1 MARTLPRRRFL
12 QSVSA
17 AAVAAPLG
25 AASAQQASPP
35 ASPGAIVEPS
45 RRTPVAWEG
54 DVCVVGG
61 SCTGVSA
68 AVSAARLGA
77 KVAIVE
83 LNGFFGGVA
92 TAGLV
97 NMWHSLKDRPNKKD
111 IIAGTTLEILDRLR
125 NREGVRG
132 GGNNTAIHTELLKLE
147 LDKMIVEA
155 GVRPFLH
162 AMMTAAV
169 VEDGRVSAVVIEDK
183 SGRRAIRARVFVD
196 ATGDADL
203 IARAGFEHYRR
214 EVIQPPTMCCI
225 LRGINAIKKRHKGFN
240 VHQAIFDKKYN
251 QAIEKG
257 FSWSAPVPGDCGCPD
272 DAGVVGPDDLIML
285 AGTRV
290 FGADCSDADQLTRAE
305 LEGRRQVDHVC
316 QLLREHFT
324 DGKGLPLVALP
335 ARIGVRETRH
345 ARCLHCLTADELVV
359 GQHFDDAI
367 ANGTYRID
375 VHNAKGAGVKFRDIQ
390 ADFYQI
396 PYRSLVPKASKNVLV
411 AGRSLDADE
420 QAFGAVR
427 VMVNCNQMGQAAGVG
442 AALALEGGTDVARVD
457 PAKLRAALA
466 RQGAIVL

>member
-25 AASAQQASPP
+25 AAAAQQASPP
-35 ASPGAIVEPS
+35 ASPAVVAEPP
-45 RRTPVAWEG
+45 RQTPVAWDG

-68 AVSAARLGA
+68 AVSAARMGA

-97 NMWHSLKDRPNKKD
+97 SMWHSLKDRPNKKD
-111 IIAGTTLEILDRLR
+111 IIAGTTLEILERLR
-125 NREGVRG
+125 KREGVRG

-147 LDKMIVEA
+147 LDKMIVQA

-169 VEDGRVSAVVIEDK
+169 VEDGRVTAVIIEDK

-203 IARAGFEHYRR
+203 IARAGLEHYRR

-225 LRGINAIKKRHKGFN
+225 LRGINGLKKRHKGFN

-272 DAGVVGPDDLIML
+272 DAGVVGPDDLTML

-316 QLLREHFT
+316 ELLREHFMG
-324 DGKGLPLVALP
+324 GKGLPLVALP

-345 ARCLHCLTADELVV
+345 ARCLHCLTADELVA
-359 GQHFDDAI
+359 GKRFDDAI

-396 PYRSLVPKASKNVLV
+396 PYKSLVPKASKNVLV

-427 VMVNCNQMGQAAGVG
+427 VMVNCNQMGQAAGVA
-442 AALALEGGTDVARVD
+442 AALALEGGANVAGVEA
-457 PAKLRAALA
+457 AKLRAALA

>member
-17 AAVAAPLG
+17 AVAAPLT
-25 AASAQQASPP
+25 AAAAEQAAPP
-35 ASPGAIVEPS
+35 AAPGMITEPS

-68 AVSAARLGA
+68 AVAAARLGA

-97 NMWHSLKDRPNKKD
+97 SMWHSLTDRPNKKD
-111 IIAGTTLEILDRLR
+111 IIAGTTLEILERLR
-125 NREGVRG
+125 KREGVRG

-147 LDKMIVEA
+147 LDKMIVQA
-155 GVRPFLH
+155 RVRPFLH

-169 VEDGRVSAVVIEDK
+169 VEDGRVSAVIIEDK
-183 SGRRAIRARVFVD
+183 SGRRAIRARAFVD

-203 IARAGFEHYRR
+203 IARAGLEHYRR

-225 LRGINAIKKRHKGFN
+225 LRGINGLKKRHKGFN
-240 VHQAIFDKKYN
+240 VHRVIFDKKYN
-251 QAIEKG
+251 QAIEQG

-272 DAGVVGPDDLIML
+272 DAGVVGPDDLTML

-290 FGADCSDADQLTRAE
+290 FGADCSDADQLTKAE
-305 LEGRRQVDHVC
+305 MEGRRQVDHVC
-316 QLLREHFT
+316 ELLREHFM

-345 ARCLHCLTADELVV
+345 ARCLHCLTVDELIS
-359 GQHFDDAI
+359 GKRFEDAI

-396 PYRSLVPKASKNVLV
+396 PYRSLVPKTSKNVLV

-427 VMVNCNQMGQAAGVG
+427 VMVNCNQMGQAAGVA
-442 AALALEGGTDVARVD
+442 AALALEGGTDVAAVD

-466 RQGAIVL
+466 KQGAIAL